1 MTPLQVRG
9 RAGSRE
15 PDRGR
20 HQGAEFYVGSPA
32 ATPGVL
38 SDRGACRKSRRR
50 TPVIKAL
57 LPQVRD
63 LHLPRWGARLQRR
76 DPLGGAGRGRLP
88 DSQRPFL
95 QPEPRPPPPVS
106 AAPRAGDCASVPGV
120 KCPWN
125 SVTTTSYA
133 CRWAPLPARWSARA
147 TGARSRGAAG
157 QGSPRGTVE
166 ARRRRGGRVDRGAAA
181 GSPGVGRGQSHCPRR
196 DGREIR
202 EVRM

>member
-9 RAGSRE
+9 SLLSRE
-15 PDRGR
+15 PDRAQ

-50 TPVIKAL
+50 TPVIKAP

-88 DSQRPFL
+88 DTQRPFL

-106 AAPRAGDCASVPGV
+106 APPRAGDCASVPGV
-120 KCPWN
+120 KRPWN
-125 SVTTTSYA
+125 SATTTSYT
-133 CRWAPLPARWSARA
+133 CRWAPLPARRSARA
-147 TGARSRGAAG
+147 TGTSSRGAAG
-157 QGSPRGTVE
+157 RMRDNLEDRCHRCGGEDRRATAGGI
-166 ARRRRGGRVDRGAAA
+166 ARCRD
-181 GSPGVGRGQSHCPRR
+181 QSFSPRR